1 MRFRE
6 FGTTG
11 IRASEV
17 GFGVW
22 TLATG
27 WWGEHTDEDAVRL
40 LRRAHELGITLFD
53 TADTYGEGRGETLL
67 RDAFGASDD
76 VVVATKFGFDIY
88 SAWERKG
95 HVERPH
101 DGTPTFVRYALE
113 RSLERLGRETID
125 VYQLHNP
132 RLDALQSDE
141 LFALLDEFV
150 REGKIRTYGVALG
163 PAIGWRDEGV
173 WALRNRDLGTLQ
185 IIHNALEQ
193 EPGREMLDV
202 ARERGGTGVMV
213 RVPHSSGMLEGKY
226 TKDTVFDE
234 NDHRRHRKQEWLVEG
249 LQKIE
254 RLDFLTASGERTLG
268 QAALKW
274 LLTDD
279 LVTTTLPNI
288 YGEEQLLEF
297 VAAPDTPDLTA
308 EEFELVERLYDDNFG
323 LVAAGAPAE

>member
-27 WWGEHTDEDAVRL
+27 WWGDHTDDQAIGL
-40 LRRAHELGITLFD
+40 LRRAHELGITFFD

-76 VVVATKFGFDIY
+76 VVIATKFGYDIY
-88 SAWERKG
+88 SPWERKG

-101 DGTPTFVRYALE
+101 DWTPSFVRYALE

-141 LFALLDEFV
+141 LFALLDDFV
-150 REGKIRTYGVALG
+150 REGKIRAYGVALG

-193 EPGREMLDV
+193 EPGRELLDV

-254 RLDFLTASGERTLG
+254 HLDFLTASGERTLG

-274 LLTDD
+274 LLADE

-297 VAAPDTPDLTA
+297 VAAPDTPDLTD
-308 EEFELVERLYDDNFG
+308 EEFEVVQRLYDDNFG

>member
-76 VVVATKFGFDIY
+76 VVVATKFGYDIY
-88 SAWERKG
+88 SPWERKG

-101 DGTPTFVRYALE
+101 DWTPTFVRYALE

-141 LFALLDEFV
+141 LFALLEDFV
-150 REGKIRTYGVALG
+150 REGKIRTYGAALG

-274 LLTDD
+274 LLADD